1 MYRGLLL
8 LASAVVAAPQ
18 AEDGGGGGGGE
29 VVTRLQL
36 VTLRGDEC
44 RAGSCHTAAECG
56 AAGGEEGGSCAGGF
70 GVCCVGHQEDTAD
83 SSARNRKRSKEKR
96 RIKRESVVFLGNS
109 CQYINFKTVRRLG
122 AGCVDGTKMVVKN
135 RPGINRK
142 HSIIADNSAIY
153 AFAAQVQQFP
163 NCKNFTEK
171 TRKIKCKAVEGLSS
185 VSLSGS
191 RRRNIKISG
200 DRVYTGNNCEW
211 IDLNLVS
218 SNADCDNGDQFVI
231 KNKAGENRRQFLFMD
246 GKTILAFVPV
256 GQKFTQCSS
265 YTEVTAQVDCKVTT
279 MFIHLS
285 PALSFLN

>member
-18 AEDGGGGGGGE
+18 AEDGE

-135 RPGINRK
+135 RPRINRK
-142 HSIIADNSAIY
+142 HSIIADNNTIY
-153 AFAAQVQQFP
+153 AFAAQVEQFP

-200 DRVYTGNNCEW
+200 DRVYTGGNCEW
-211 IDLNLVS
+211 IDLNEVILYLFQIIDDNS
-218 SNADCDNGDQFVI
+218 SDQTF
-231 KNKAGENRRQFLFMD
+231 
-246 GKTILAFVPV
+246 
-256 GQKFTQCSS
+256 
-265 YTEVTAQVDCKVTT
+265 
-279 MFIHLS
+279 
-285 PALSFLN
+285 